1 MLVQFNS
8 VQLEM
13 VSVRSE
19 KPIRCAPPRL
29 RMLVMELSEFHFF
42 FAYSSVVGVGCGANH
57 FILNYYEV
65 FLIGKVAVLTYS
77 NL

>member
-1 MLVQFNS
+1 
-8 VQLEM
+8 
-13 VSVRSE
+13 
-19 KPIRCAPPRL
+19 
-29 RMLVMELSEFHFF
+29 MLVMELSEFHFF
-42 FAYSSVVGVGCGANH
+42 FAYSNVVGVGCGANH